1 MHRRLTRSFLAAL
14 GLGAALIGGTVAVS
28 AEPLKVTL
36 AGGSVGG
43 AWSAMG
49 AAIGQTI
56 RLAAPGSSF
65 TYEPGRDAANVQLV
79 SQGKVQ
85 LGITHAQMAL
95 RAIKGT
101 APFKSKITNIRAIA
115 LLDPQATV
123 QIVVPKNSPFTS
135 LEQIAKAKKP
145 IRVALN
151 KRGTMMAIAGEEV
164 FKAAGFTAKDIA
176 AWGGRIEYVSFN
188 SGLDML
194 KNGQVDLVLNMLAF
208 PSAQLDRLAHDMA
221 VKLLPIPDS
230 VAAKIN
236 SEIGTKSITIP
247 AKTYSFEPQAVP
259 TVTGYV
265 VLVAS
270 DKMPD
275 VEVETITKAMINHY
289 DYLTKAYPSFARMGK
304 KSLPD
309 VAPLTLAPGAKK
321 AYKSA
326 GLE

>member
-1 MHRRLTRSFLAAL
+1 MQRRVSRSLFVAL
-14 GLGAALIGGTVAVS
+14 GISATLMAGIVASS
-28 AEPLKVTL
+28 ADPLKITL

-79 SQGKVQ
+79 SEGKVQ

-95 RAIKGT
+95 RALKGT
-101 APFKSKITNIRAIA
+101 APFKQKITNIRAIA
-115 LLDPQATV
+115 LLDPEATV
-123 QIVVPKNSPFTS
+123 QIVVRKDSPYNSI
-135 LEQIAKAKKP
+135 EDIAKAKKP
-145 IRVALN
+145 IRVAFN

-164 FKAAGFTAKDIA
+164 FNAAGITTKDIES
-176 AWGGRIEYVSFN
+176 WGGRVEYVSFGT
-188 SGLDML
+188 GLDML
-194 KNGQVDLVLNMLAF
+194 KNGQVDLVLNMLAA
-208 PSAQLDRLAHDMA
+208 PASSLVRVAHDLP
-221 VKLLPIPDS
+221 VKLLSIPDS

-236 SEIGTKSITIP
+236 GDIGTKSVTIP
-247 AKTYSFEPQAVP
+247 AKTYDFAPAAVP

-270 DKMPD
+270 DKMSD
-275 VEVETITKAMINHY
+275 AEAETITKAMIDHY

-309 VAPLTLAPGAKK
+309 VAPLELAAGSKK